1 MILMINK
8 ISKNVA
14 VFFIKNNLIQVDEI
28 DIYIYGLQLI
38 ISSILGISI
47 ILFLGIISERLT
59 DSLIFLFCFIIL
71 RQYSGGYHANSYLKC
86 NLYFIT
92 IFLLTEA
99 AVIYTQAK
107 YKDVLTVGLICIS
120 FVIIL
125 RFAPIDNINKKLSN
139 SQKLKNKKITLIIFV
154 ILITISIFMKVNDVN
169 YYYNIA
175 VTILSVTA
183 LMIIQKIKE
192 AKQWKN

>member
-1 MILMINK
+1 MINK

-86 NLYFIT
+86 NLYFIS

-183 LMIIQKIKE
+183 LIIIQKLKE
-192 AKQWKN
+192 RKQ

>member
-1 MILMINK
+1 MINK

-47 ILFLGIISERLT
+47 ILFFGIISDHLT

-86 NLYFIT
+86 NLYFIS

-183 LMIIQKIKE
+183 LMIIQKLKE
-192 AKQWKN
+192 RKQ

>member
-1 MILMINK
+1 MINK

-14 VFFIKNNLIQVDEI
+14 VFFIKKNLIQEDEI

-47 ILFLGIISERLT
+47 ILFFGIISEHLT

-92 IFLLTEA
+92 IFILTEA
-99 AVIYTQAK
+99 VVLYTQLDYIDA
-107 YKDVLTVGLICIS
+107 LTVGLVCIS

-125 RFAPIDNINKKLSN
+125 RIAPIDNKNKKLSN
-139 SQKLKNKKITLIIFV
+139 SQKIKNKKITLIIFI
-154 ILITISIFMKVNDVN
+154 ILITISIFMKKNEVN

-175 VTILSVTA
+175 VTMFSVAA
-183 LMIIQKIKE
+183 LMIIQKMKE
-192 AKQWKN
+192 RKQ

>member
-1 MILMINK
+1 MINK

>member
-1 MILMINK
+1 MINK
-8 ISKNVA
+8 ISKNAA
-14 VFFIKNNLIQVDEI
+14 VFFIKNNLIQEDEI

-92 IFLLTEA
+92 IFLLTEFV
-99 AVIYTQAK
+99 VIYTQSEYIDA
-107 YKDVLTVGLICIS
+107 LTVGLVCIS
-120 FVIIL
+120 FVIML
-125 RFAPIDNINKKLSN
+125 RLAPIDNINKKLSN
-139 SQKLKNKKITLIIFV
+139 SQKLKNKKITIIIFI

-175 VTILSVTA
+175 VAILSVTA

-192 AKQWKN
+192 RKQWKE

>member
-1 MILMINK
+1 MINK

-47 ILFLGIISERLT
+47 ILFFGIISERLT

-86 NLYFIT
+86 NSYFIS

-107 YKDVLTVGLICIS
+107 YMDALTVGLICIS

-139 SQKLKNKKITLIIFV
+139 LQKLKNKKITLIIFI
-154 ILITISIFMKVNDVN
+154 ILITISIFMKANDVN

-192 AKQWKN
+192 KKQWKN

>member
-1 MILMINK
+1 MINK

-14 VFFIKNNLIQVDEI
+14 VFFIKNNLVQEDEI

-47 ILFLGIISERLT
+47 ILFFGIISERLT

-92 IFLLTEA
+92 IF
-99 AVIYTQAK
+99 
-107 YKDVLTVGLICIS
+107 
-120 FVIIL
+120 
-125 RFAPIDNINKKLSN
+125 
-139 SQKLKNKKITLIIFV
+139 
-154 ILITISIFMKVNDVN
+154 
-169 YYYNIA
+169 
-175 VTILSVTA
+175 
-183 LMIIQKIKE
+183 
-192 AKQWKN
+192 